1 MPRTARLAAAGDL
14 HYTLSSRGALR
25 RLFAPVR
32 DQADVLLLC
41 GDLTDHGLPEEAAIL
56 AEDLQSL
63 GMPIVAVL
71 GNHDF
76 ESGKADVVT
85 DTLRRIGAK
94 VLDGDS
100 CVVNDVGF
108 VGVKG
113 FGGGFGRRALGP
125 WGEDAIKHFVQEAID
140 ESMKLERAMARLN
153 QDPKVVLLHYA
164 PIQET
169 VVGEALEIYPFLGS
183 TRLEDPIERYG
194 AVFAVHGHCHH
205 GSPEGKTRNGTPVY
219 NVAMPLLRSTF
230 AGQAP
235 FRVFEVGI
243 GERAPLDAVLA
254 GPSRV

>member
-1 MPRTARLAAAGDL
+1 MPQTARLAATGDI

-25 RLFAPVR
+25 RLLGQVR

-56 AEDLQSL
+56 AEDLQAL
-63 GMPIVAVL
+63 GVPVVAVL

-76 ESGKADVVT
+76 ESGKADVVA
-85 DTLRRIGAK
+85 DTLRKVGGK
-94 VLDGDS
+94 VLDGES
-100 CVVNDVGF
+100 CVVHGVGF

-140 ESMKLERAMARLN
+140 EAMKLERAMARLD

-164 PIQET
+164 PIAET
-169 VVGEALEIYPFLGS
+169 AQGEAPEIFPFLGS
-183 TRLEDPIERYG
+183 TRLEEPIDRYG
-194 AVFAVHGHCHH
+194 AVLAVHGHCHH

-219 NVAMPLLRSTF
+219 NVAMPMLRSSF

-235 FRVFEVGI
+235 FRVFEVVVEP
-243 GERAPLDAVLA
+243 EREKAMAAPEPGV
-254 GPSRV
+254 